1 MWLSV
6 TKDSDGKSWNQ
17 TERTKNQA
25 LLDLL
30 RFTNYSPAL
39 SPAAALRHTLL
50 CDVATRANR
59 HFQTHDALLCFRELQ
74 TNTESGQGVPAWEHQ
89 KRISLQVSPPPLG
102 SVRRSPGVQLSA
114 SLASSTLVLYLVQ
127 YLGLPYLTA
136 LPWAQTHSAVGR
148 GWMRVC
154 CVNWTARGGRFRGR
168 LHAGWAALASASEL
182 ALPPQTGVLHPHL
195 LHRVLHRPAQPAS
208 VKKHNMGEL
217 LCDLRNKGNK
227 IIKLRLFVSYVKPE
241 DTHDANYVAP
251 SNLHSGTLAH
261 R

>member
-127 YLGLPYLTA
+127 YLGLPYLTPTSLSSDA
-136 LPWAQTHSAVGR
+136 LCSRQGLNARLLRELNGPWRQVQGQVARRLSSAGICLRAGPSSPDWCSSPASAAQSPAQTRSTCFCQKTQHGRAAV
-148 GWMRVC
+148 W
-154 CVNWTARGGRFRGR
+154 
-168 LHAGWAALASASEL
+168 L
-182 ALPPQTGVLHPHL
+182 
-195 LHRVLHRPAQPAS
+195 
-208 VKKHNMGEL
+208 KKQG
-217 LCDLRNKGNK
+217 KQ
-227 IIKLRLFVSYVKPE
+227 
-241 DTHDANYVAP
+241 NY
-251 SNLHSGTLAH
+251 
-261 R
+261 